1 MKMFNILQGR
11 PAVERRSGE
20 DRRRDGDAAPE
31 GERRRNSD
39 RRGMRHGVLYTTTR
53 AISFLEDWLDANC
66 EDAWNVSLEGI
77 SEDLERKSVR
87 LFFMSEKDKQAFV
100 RAFGRKA

>member
-1 MKMFNILQGR
+1 MKIFNINQR
-11 PAVERRSGE
+11 KPEVERRSGE
-20 DRRRDGDAAPE
+20 DRRRAGDAAPE
-31 GERRRNSD
+31 GERRRNAD

-53 AISFLEDWLDANC
+53 AISFLEDWLEENC
-66 EDAWNVSLEGI
+66 REAWNVSLEGI

-87 LFFMSEKDKQAFV
+87 VFFMSEQDKQAFV